1 MIRTNELIQV
11 RDEAQQKRDEKQ
23 ARQIAEQEKIKAD
36 IDKFFTDLDNLAFE
50 GYEEFILEQIT
61 DEALDNLMKQ
71 FASSS
76 KTANKPLWEL
86 EVRCDAPKIMDNA
99 GMGTTQFIHLFQ
111 VSGAGERAVRELEL
125 PYNDTVNEKL
135 VFNGVMYE
143 FDKWGNNR
151 RLNRNGDFEWLDLL
165 KHSKLWVCP
174 VHFSEKEYNK
184 YPNDFYSAFRRGY
197 GGSKTD
203 CPMFYASTSSLK
215 RWLKQ
220 HQIMEKIKD
229 RLTEYGLTITK
240 IKRRT
245 FYHFYHDVSISYYIT
260 IKNPIANA
268 Q

>member
-1 MIRTNELIQV
+1 MIREKELIQV

-23 ARQIAEQEKIKAD
+23 ARKIAEQEKIKAD
-36 IDKFFTDLDNLAFE
+36 IDKFFTDLDNMAFE
-50 GYEEFILEQIT
+50 GYEEFIFEQIT
-61 DEALDNLMKQ
+61 DEALDNLMKKC
-71 FASSS
+71 ASSS
-76 KTANKPLWEL
+76 KIANKPLWEL
-86 EVRCDAPKIMDNA
+86 EVRCDAPKIMDNG
-99 GMGTTQFIHLFQ
+99 GMGTKQFIHLFQ

-125 PYNDTVNEKL
+125 PYNDTVNEDL

-143 FDKWGNNR
+143 FDKWDNAR

-174 VHFSEKEYNK
+174 VHFNEKEYK
-184 YPNDFYSAFRRGY
+184 KQPNDFYSALMRGY
-197 GGSKTD
+197 GNCIND
-203 CPMFYASTSSLK
+203 CPMFYASTGSLK

-245 FYHFYHDVSISYYIT
+245 FYHYYHDVSISYYIT
-260 IKNPIANA
+260 IKNPIADA
-268 Q
+268 